1 MSNLQK
7 AGCPLVQL
15 CSVATFLK
23 YILLG
28 CLFAVRCAVQ
38 VHLSHNVPGVN
49 FVREVQ
55 VMRTVALGP
64 GTAKG
69 TGKMTPPKKTDQTI
83 SRFSCELCLHWSPYC
98 IQGLGLLAAAVVA
111 VCHS

>member
-1 MSNLQK
+1 MPTVALGANV
-7 AGCPLVQL
+7 VQL

-69 TGKMTPPKKTDQTI
+69 TGKMTPPKN
-83 SRFSCELCLHWSPYC
+83 
-98 IQGLGLLAAAVVA
+98 
-111 VCHS
+111 

>member
-1 MSNLQK
+1 MH
-7 AGCPLVQL
+7 LVQKL
-15 CSVATFLK
+15 SNYVLSRLE
-23 YILLG
+23 YSWG

-55 VMRTVALGP
+55 VMRTVVLGP
-64 GTAKG
+64 GTAKD
-69 TGKMTPPKKTDQTI
+69 TGEMNPPQKMIKQTDCL
-83 SRFSCELCLHWSPYC
+83 FSCELCLHWSPYC
-98 IQGLGLLAAAVVA
+98 IQGLGLLGAAVEA

>member
-1 MSNLQK
+1 MH
-7 AGCPLVQL
+7 LVQ
-15 CSVATFLK
+15 FLSN
-23 YILLG
+23 YVLSRLEYSLG
-28 CLFAVRCAVQ
+28 CLFVVRCAVQ

-69 TGKMTPPKKTDQTI
+69 TGKMTPQKN
-83 SRFSCELCLHWSPYC
+83 
-98 IQGLGLLAAAVVA
+98 
-111 VCHS
+111 